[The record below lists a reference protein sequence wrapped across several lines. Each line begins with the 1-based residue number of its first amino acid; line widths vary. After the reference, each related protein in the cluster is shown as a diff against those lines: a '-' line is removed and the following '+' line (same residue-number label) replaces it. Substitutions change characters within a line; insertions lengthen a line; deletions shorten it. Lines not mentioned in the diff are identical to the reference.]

1 MPFASA
7 RRVLAATALTTTLIL
22 AGLAGPVFADYPVV
36 PAFLSMCPG
45 ATGTGS
51 FPIEARRADFNPP
64 NFQNGET
71 VTFTLSGSPSVNVG
85 SGTATI
91 TDGDLTLPAD
101 WTSNPFGVYAPDK
114 GAMTI
119 SYTAPSDATS
129 STFVFME
136 VYLNAS
142 GNMGY
147 DSFSEPEFVEVFI
160 EDCAPPPTP
169 TPTPSPSPSPSPS
182 PTPSAS
188 PSATP
193 SASPSAA
200 PSASPSTAP
209 SSGPVTIDVSDPT
222 TVVGQN
228 VTVSGHGAKAG
239 STVDLWLHSTP
250 VHIGSS
256 VAAGD
261 GTYTALVTIPTG
273 TVAGAHTIS
282 ATGTDPSD
290 EAFSVDSAITVSD
303 ATPPATAAIAGQSPN
318 DGSAPMV
325 VLFAILGLAAI
336 SGLAISVA
344 MDRRRRT
351 SVR

>member
-1 MPFASA
+1 MPVASA
-7 RRVLAATALTTTLIL
+7 RRVMAATALTTTLVL

-45 ATGTGS
+45 ATATGS

-71 VTFTLSGSPSVNVG
+71 VTFTVSGSPSVNVG

-91 TDGDLTLPAD
+91 TDGNLTLPAD

-147 DSFSEPEFVEVFI
+147 DSFSEPEFVDVFI

-182 PTPSAS
+182 PTAS

-222 TVVGQN
+222 TVVGQK

-239 STVDLWLHSTP
+239 STVDLWLHSAP
-250 VHIGSS
+250 VHIGSA

-261 GTYTALVTIPTG
+261 GTYSALVTIPAG
-273 TVAGAHTIS
+273 TAAGAHTIT

-290 EAFSVDSAITVSD
+290 EAFSVGSAITVSD
-303 ATPPATAAIAGQSPN
+303 ATPPATSAIADQSPN

-325 VLFAILGLAAI
+325 VLLAILSLAAA

-344 MDRRRRT
+344 MDRRRRKV
-351 SVR
+351 SIR